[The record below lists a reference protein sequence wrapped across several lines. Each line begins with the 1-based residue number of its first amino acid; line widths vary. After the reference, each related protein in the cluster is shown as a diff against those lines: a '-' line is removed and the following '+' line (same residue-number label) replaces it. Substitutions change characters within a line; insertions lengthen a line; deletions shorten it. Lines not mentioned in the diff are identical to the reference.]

1 VPLRLE
7 LLLAEAEDVLP
18 AADEVDDELDD
29 EQAARASAAT
39 ANPAVAT
46 CCLRRKCISGTPYG
60 VYRVLGRDEQ
70 PGRPAHCGAR
80 VQFAGGAGTG
90 GKMKG
95 VLKGAK
101 RLTSGVLGAAIS
113 SGGRAKNQVAL
124 RAPGY

>member
-1 VPLRLE
+1 MPGSTDLKAEMAASWKTVWKVDPLPFSVPLRLE

-90 GKMKG
+90 GKM
-95 VLKGAK
+95 
-101 RLTSGVLGAAIS
+101 
-113 SGGRAKNQVAL
+113 
-124 RAPGY
+124 